1 MVDKWRD
8 LPEDCIIPRE
18 LGCIDFTMNLSK
30 SPMWHV
36 LIGWCKPKGLHAIF
50 IEFNLLINTSTTT
63 IILITPDEFKFSS
76 NFCQLSTT
84 NSFMSLPYLIKHILK
99 GNSVLQFYIWYQVH
113 WSKSE
118 TIYENLKDQ

>member
-1 MVDKWRD
+1 MLLGV
-8 LPEDCIIPRE
+8 
-18 LGCIDFTMNLSK
+18 LGCIDFTVNLSK
-30 SPMWHV
+30 SLVWHI

-99 GNSVLQFYIWYQVH
+99 GNSVLQFCV
-113 WSKSE
+113 
-118 TIYENLKDQ
+118 